1 MWTAAWTE
9 KNRCV
14 CSADLKRRIIRSRTL
29 YCSAR
34 LNGGRLMNWAKDIGD
49 EVLLWVQAQL
59 KQKQHE
65 QQAYRVSLGLLSLSR
80 NYPANRGGSGSEL
93 GAIQHII
100 FRHDLK
106 VKVAN
111 TIP

>member
-1 MWTAAWTE
+1 
-9 KNRCV
+9 
-14 CSADLKRRIIRSRTL
+14 
-29 YCSAR
+29 
-34 LNGGRLMNWAKDIGD
+34 MNWAKDIGD

-65 QQAYRVSLGLLSLSR
+65 QQAYRVCLGLLSLSR
-80 NYPANRGGSGSEL
+80 NYPANRGGGSGSES

-100 FRHDLK
+100 IRHDLK
-106 VKVAN
+106 VNVAN